1 MPSTA
6 GITFGPL
13 PTICTVASFG
23 NVSSALNRFWNN
35 GSSFFASSVG
45 VTSPSFAVSVSAG
58 AISAGSS
65 STALDP
71 TVSRTGPDIAGSA

>member
-23 NVSSALNRFWNN
+23 SVSRALNRFWNN
-35 GSSFFASSVG
+35 GSSFFAFSVG
-45 VTSPSFAVSVSAG
+45 VTRRPCAVSVSAG
-58 AISAGSS
+58 AISAGCS
-65 STALDP
+65 STDLDP